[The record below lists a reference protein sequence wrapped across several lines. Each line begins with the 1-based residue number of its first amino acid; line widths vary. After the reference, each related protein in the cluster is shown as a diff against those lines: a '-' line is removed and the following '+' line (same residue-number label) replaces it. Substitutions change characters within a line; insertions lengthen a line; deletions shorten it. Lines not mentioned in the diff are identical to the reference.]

1 MFKILNNLLLSSMSL
16 ILLSCSKEDVSLFY
30 DEVIGKIFVRV
41 DQIESMNKSID
52 QIDPSE
58 YAFVKNFSPEKGH
71 TVMYFVESS
80 QTCTIFNAWFQMN
93 ILKHTAKVVEA
104 NVKHGKI
111 YDLKDHK
118 VKYEIIQNT
127 PLRVTYNLANGT
139 QIIVEEIERELF
151 FKAKESWV
159 YKSRNTVDT
168 TFSRCSNI
176 NLD

>member
-1 MFKILNNLLLSSMSL
+1 MIKILNTLLLSSMSF
-16 ILLSCSKEDVSLFY
+16 IFLSCSKEDVSLFY
-30 DEVIGKIFVRV
+30 DEVNGKIFVRV

-58 YAFVKNFSPEKGH
+58 HAFVKNFSPDKGH

-93 ILKHTAKVVEA
+93 ILNHTARVVEA

-118 VKYEIIQNT
+118 VKYEIIRNT

-139 QIIVEEIERELF
+139 QIIVEEVERELF
-151 FKAKESWV
+151 FKAKESWL

-168 TFSRCSNI
+168 TFSRCSNL